1 MHHEL
6 SRYNSPRFHLRQ
18 ICDYVGW
25 IIFVFFVL
33 GFPYRLQSRVIKVH
47 DFFSRCNTIGDMSF
61 LWNCHL
67 YFSHM
72 VRTNFI
78 ASQTVFYQSIMSTN
92 GKTDY
97 FSRRPLFSRKS
108 GEKRFIMYGV
118 QSVLTATKLYGEEE
132 KLENLWHDTYVIM
145 WLQIRSYR
153 SDNVTFDLHIISCKV
168 KLSPKWRRHS
178 LFLCFYYLICLI
190 HWFKIL
196 IAHKDYFTQFYFVGR
211 NNSSSIT

>member
-1 MHHEL
+1 
-6 SRYNSPRFHLRQ
+6 
-18 ICDYVGW
+18 
-25 IIFVFFVL
+25 
-33 GFPYRLQSRVIKVH
+33 
-47 DFFSRCNTIGDMSF
+47 
-61 LWNCHL
+61 
-67 YFSHM
+67 M

-145 WLQIRSYR
+145 
-153 SDNVTFDLHIISCKV
+153 
-168 KLSPKWRRHS
+168 
-178 LFLCFYYLICLI
+178 
-190 HWFKIL
+190 
-196 IAHKDYFTQFYFVGR
+196 
-211 NNSSSIT
+211 